1 MTKTRLEAAL
11 RRQPVDRAPIW
22 MMRQAGRYMSEYQ
35 EIRSRVSFLELCR
48 SPELIAEVTLQPIRR
63 FGFDA
68 AIVFS
73 DILIP
78 VEAMGI
84 PLDFAPGPKL
94 GRVVREDDDI
104 SGLKTPDPVR
114 DMPWVMDGIRAFRA
128 ERPDVPILGFAG
140 APFTLASY
148 MVEGTTS
155 KNFVETKAWMF
166 QHPKRARRL
175 LSKLADVVA
184 DHLLAQ
190 IEAGAAAVQVF
201 DSWAG
206 VLSPDDYRDLG
217 LPHLLRIVERVKP
230 SGAPIILFA
239 KGAHEVFPELADL
252 GADALGVDWTLPM
265 DEAGRRTG
273 QKVALQ
279 GNLDPCALFG
289 PPERIEREVQRIM
302 TESKDLKGFVFNL
315 GHGILPKTPPEHVA
329 VAVEAAKRM
338 GRRDAPED
346 SFAP

>member
-1 MTKTRLEAAL
+1 MTMTRLEAAL
-11 RRQPVDRAPIW
+11 RRRPVDRAPIW
-22 MMRQAGRYMSEYQ
+22 MMRQAGRYMAEYQ
-35 EIRSRVSFLELCR
+35 EVRKRVSFLELCR

-84 PLDFAPGPKL
+84 PLDFDPGPKL
-94 GRVVREDDDI
+94 SRVIREDEDI
-104 SGLKTPDPVR
+104 SSLRSPDPAK

-155 KNFVETKAWMF
+155 KGFVETKAWMF

-175 LSKLADVVA
+175 LSKIADVVS
-184 DHLLAQ
+184 DHLIAQ

-206 VLSPDDYRDLG
+206 VLGRDDYLDLG
-217 LPHLLRIVERVKP
+217 LPYLLQIVERVKP

-239 KGAHEVFPELADL
+239 KGAHEVLSELSSI
-252 GADALGVDWTLPM
+252 GADALGIDWTLPM
-265 DEAGRRTG
+265 DAAGRRTG
-273 QKVALQ
+273 NRVALQ

-302 TESKDLKGFVFNL
+302 TEAKDLEGFVFNL
-315 GHGILPKTPPEHVA
+315 GHGILPKTPPAHVE

-338 GRRDAPED
+338 GKRGGTEAE
-346 SFAP
+346 FAP